1 MESPFYRYNLGLL
14 NENFPEKNILAIKDI
29 AKFEGKHYTTIQRK
43 YNLPRDGITK
53 VEYAH
58 LISIW
63 DKLSATKKRDIR
75 KAIS

>member
-14 NENFPEKNILAIKDI
+14 NENFPDKNILSIKDV
-29 AKFEGKHYTTIQRK
+29 AEFEGKHYTTIQRK
-43 YNLPRDGITK
+43 YNLPREGITK

-63 DKLSATKKRDIR
+63 NKIPDTKKRIIR